1 MLNPPF
7 LTATELTDPGTAGP
21 HDPVTCDLSVVIPIH
36 NEEDN
41 VEPLYAELKEVLDGM
56 NISHEIVFVD
66 DGSRDRS
73 LEKLRAMTQSDPRV
87 TIVELRRN
95 FGQTAAMAAGFD
107 YAGGRVIVPMDG
119 DMQNDPRDIARLLAK
134 MSEDRGYDVVSG
146 WRKHRRDRFI
156 NRKLPSMIANGL
168 IGYVTGVRLHDYGCT
183 LKAYRREVLRDVNLY
198 SELHRFLPALAAWNG
213 ARVTEIPVNH
223 RARTR
228 GQTKYGIG
236 RTFKV
241 LLDLVTVKFLGSY
254 MNKPLYFFGKL
265 AFYAMLIAVLVMAVA
280 IGQKFGYF
288 GQPTGLHL
296 NRNILVTLAVLFA
309 VLSAQCVVVGVMA
322 ELLVRIYHESQ
333 GRPTYRVRNVY
344 RVCPAQNKA
353 EAR

>member
-1 MLNPPF
+1 MSLI
-7 LTATELTDPGTAGP
+7 L
-21 HDPVTCDLSVVIPIH
+21 DLSVVVPIH
-36 NEEDN
+36 NEEEN
-41 VEPLYAELKEVLDGM
+41 VEPLVAELKEVLGGM
-56 NISHEIVFVD
+56 GLSYEIVFVD

-73 LEKLRAMTQSDPRV
+73 LERLRAATKEDANV

-107 YAGGRVIVPMDG
+107 HAGGRVIVPMDG
-119 DMQNDPRDIARLLAK
+119 DMQNDPRDIARLLTR
-134 MSEDRGYDVVSG
+134 MNEDQGYDVVSG
-146 WRKHRRDRFI
+146 WRKYRQDTFV
-156 NRKLPSMIANGL
+156 NRKLPSMLANWL

-213 ARVTEIPVNH
+213 GRVTEIPVNH

-241 LLDLVTVKFLGSY
+241 VLDLLTVKFLGSY

-265 AFYAMLIAVLVMAVA
+265 AFYVIMVAAVLMGVAV
-280 IGQKFGYF
+280 GQKYGYL
-288 GQPTGLHL
+288 GQPSGLHL
-296 NRNILVTLAVLFA
+296 NRNILVTLSVLFA
-309 VLSAQCVVVGVMA
+309 ALSAQCLMLGVMA

-333 GRPTYRVRNVY
+333 GRPTYRVRNIF
-344 RVCPAQNKA
+344 RATPARKP
-353 EAR
+353 